1 MSPGLRPNLG
11 PVLLNC
17 DLGEGEPPDRTQ
29 NLLSLI
35 DAANIACGGH
45 AGTDASM
52 RDTLALARDQKVLV
66 GAHPGLSQGFGRDPA
81 TKPTA
86 RELQDLVT
94 QQIHRLARHALDLGI
109 SLHHVKLHG
118 ALYHFVDADPSLAEA
133 YLDAIQ
139 RSFPDHVV
147 IARAGGPC
155 AAQARRRHLTVW
167 DEAFLDRGYQADGTL
182 VPRGQPGDLLADT
195 RALEHRLSLLR
206 DRGGWNA
213 IDDTWLAIQPR
224 TLCVHGDS
232 PRAPEF
238 LKIARKFF
246 PRPFDHPPA

>member
-1 MSPGLRPNLG
+1 MSPGPRPNPD

-17 DLGEGEPPDRTQ
+17 DLGEGEPLARTQ
-29 NLLSLI
+29 DLLSLI

-52 RDTLALARDQKVLV
+52 RNTLAMARNQKVLV

-109 SLHHVKLHG
+109 ALSHVKLHG
-118 ALYHFVDADPSLAEA
+118 ALYHFVDADPPLAEA
-133 YLDAIQ
+133 YLDTIQ
-139 RSFPDHVV
+139 RSFSHLVV
-147 IARAGGPC
+147 IARADGAC
-155 AAQARRRHLTVW
+155 AAQARRRRLAVW
-167 DEAFLDRGYQADGTL
+167 DEAFLDRGYHADGTL

-195 RALEHRLSLLR
+195 RALEHRLGLLR
-206 DRGGWNA
+206 DRGGWTA
-213 IDDTWLAIQPR
+213 IDDTWLPIQPS

-232 PRAPEF
+232 PRALEF
-238 LKIARKFF
+238 LKIARQFF
-246 PRPFDHPPA
+246 PRPINTPPA